1 MRGPAAW
8 LLGSVEATVTGETPE
23 AVPGRCVRAGAML
36 WRVESLPEGGL
47 RVRVPTWQGRLLERA
62 AAACGCTLSDVRR
75 RGLPWTVWGLRRRYA
90 LLAGLV
96 LCVAAL
102 AVGGRFVLLVD
113 VTGNETIASEEILAQ
128 LRLVGV
134 APGTYAP
141 GIDVRDVENRMM
153 LAMDGLSFFSLNL
166 HGARAEVIVREAAP
180 TPETVDGSVPT
191 DVVACA
197 DGLILH
203 LEPWAGDPCCA
214 EGDTVVRGQV
224 LITGTMPLDPPPNV
238 EAELGTMLAH
248 ARGRV
253 LARTWRTMEA
263 ELPLTAQAKRYTGR
277 DLTRYSCTVMG
288 SRVEF
293 YRNSGIPYE
302 RYDIMTKTRS
312 WTPMGGGSL
321 PVVWETQTVREYEL
335 VPAALD
341 EAAAEE
347 RLRQALLTALE
358 AELDEGSVTRTDF
371 TARVTDGV
379 LHVVLR
385 AECTEQLGR
394 ERPIDTPER
403 VIGPRDPD
411 APRTEGRGPD
421 GASVADDQPGGPTQT
436 QTKEQGA

>member
-1 MRGPAAW
+1 MRGPVAW
-8 LLGSVEATVTGETPE
+8 LLGSVEATVTGAAPE
-23 AVPGRCVRAGAML
+23 AVLGRCARAGAAL
-36 WRVESLPEGGL
+36 WRMESLPEGGL
-47 RVRVPTWQGRLLERA
+47 RVRVPSWQGRLLARA
-62 AAACGCTLSDVRR
+62 AADCGCALSDVRR
-75 RGLPWTVWGLRRRYA
+75 RGLPWAARRFRRRYA
-90 LLAGLV
+90 LLAGAV
-96 LCVAAL
+96 LCAAAL
-102 AVGGRFVLLVD
+102 AVGSRFVLFVD
-113 VTGNETIASEEILAQ
+113 VSGNDRIADEEILAQ

-166 HGARAEVIVREAAP
+166 HGSRAEVIVREAAP

-224 LITGTMPLDPPPNV
+224 LITGTMVLDPPPNV

-263 ELPLTAQAKRYTGR
+263 EIPLTAQVKRYTGR
-277 DLTRYSCTVMG
+277 DLTRRSCTVMG

-293 YRNSGIPYE
+293 YGNSGIPYE
-302 RYDIMTKTRS
+302 RYDIMTGTRS
-312 WTPMGGGSL
+312 WTPVEGKSL
-321 PVVWETQTVREYEL
+321 PVVFETQTVREYEL

-341 EAAAEE
+341 EAAAED
-347 RLRQALLTALE
+347 RLREVLLAALA
-358 AELDEGSVTRTDF
+358 AELDEGTVERTDF

-394 ERPIDTPER
+394 EWPIDTTAR
-403 VIGPRDPD
+403 VTGPHDPD
-411 APRTEGRGPD
+411 AAPD
-421 GASVADDQPGGPTQT
+421 PTDPLVSPDPI
-436 QTKEQGA
+436 EQRIE